1 MTYKTLYNS
10 TEVEKVDKIAPISEV
25 RAHLPEVVNQV
36 RKLQKRCVITRQ
48 GKAVGVIVSPE
59 ELETLEILA
68 DRELIKSLIRAEADI
83 KAGRIYTHRE
93 VFGV

>member
-1 MTYKTLYNS
+1 MDQITS
-10 TEVEKVDKIAPISEV
+10 ISEV

-36 RKLQKRCVITRQ
+36 RKMQRRCVITRQ

-59 ELETLEILA
+59 ELETLEALS
-68 DRELIKSLIRAEADI
+68 DSELIKSLIRAEADV
-83 KAGRIYTHRE
+83 KAGRLYTHRD